1 MVEASFAEA
10 PTVLA
15 NHAAPA
21 HGEGI
26 GHFTLTEFEHVK
38 RSDYQIRCSKRVEI
52 IKLDTR
58 YQIKRTTKPLKFM
71 KPDSCI

>member
-38 RSDYQIRCSKRVEI
+38 RSE
-52 IKLDTR
+52 
-58 YQIKRTTKPLKFM
+58 
-71 KPDSCI
+71 

>member
-10 PTVLA
+10 PSVLA

-58 YQIKRTTKPLKFM
+58 YQRL
-71 KPDSCI
+71 SH